1 MWVGMRRFPSGDG
14 EAGGVKILSVGLV
27 LWGESSLLDHFTLDN
42 TPVNQSPVLCNPL
55 LMLILSDY

>member
-1 MWVGMRRFPSGDG
+1 MRRFPSGDG